1 MSIRG
6 SILARVQVAFLFIVS
21 LALLVLV
28 KIIYIQVAQGDKWAK
43 RAELNGLKYRQI
55 KAHRGNILSDD
66 GTLLVTSLPQYR
78 LAFDPMLAEEAVFK
92 ANIDTLAKL
101 LSAYFNEK
109 SAKEI
114 LTDLQKARAEKKRYK
129 VLANQKLDYQQ
140 KKAIETWPLVNGK
153 RNGGVIFERADQRIR
168 PLDDLARR
176 TLGSVA
182 QDSVRGIIGRGLEY
196 SFQNIL
202 GGKDGEA
209 IFQKVAGGV
218 WKPVNDG
225 SYIRPEDGL
234 DIQTT
239 LNLDLQ
245 LAADNSLREALISTN
260 ADYGSAIVME
270 THTGEIKAM
279 VNLSR
284 QSAGVYNED
293 NNYAVGSAGLAE
305 PGSTFKIATMAAL
318 LEEAEINLD
327 DTVETGNG
335 KYQFYQDAIMTDTKE
350 GGHGR
355 LTVKQVFELSSNI
368 GTSKLAFKYFRKD
381 PNKFLAYLDQFGL
394 TKRIDFQMSG
404 EAAPA
409 VKRPSDPSWSGATLP
424 WMSVGYELKLSP
436 LHTLAFCNALAN
448 GGRMIQP
455 FIVKSVIKAN
465 ETVREFQPRILSER
479 VCSDRTLGILRSLM
493 EGVVERGTASNIN
506 TSHYKI
512 AGKTGTS
519 EKVENGAYTEKH
531 YTSFV
536 GYFPSD
542 APMYTCIV
550 VIDNPRNQRYGALA
564 AAPVFRKIA
573 DFAYSQKITRQIK
586 RDEKF
591 AYQAPRIRSG
601 NQADLRLIS
610 AQLGLKIDSET
621 DATWVTTKV
630 KGDTV
635 ILARSKMDAG
645 VPNVVGLT
653 IKDALYL
660 LENRGMKVV
669 FAGKGKVKQQ
679 SVNPGAKLHRGG
691 WIVLTLG

>member
-1 MSIRG
+1 
-6 SILARVQVAFLFIVS
+6 V
-21 LALLVLV
+21 
-28 KIIYIQVAQGDKWAK
+28 
-43 RAELNGLKYRQI
+43 
-55 KAHRGNILSDD
+55 
-66 GTLLVTSLPQYR
+66 
-78 LAFDPMLAEEAVFK
+78 
-92 ANIDTLAKL
+92 
-101 LSAYFNEK
+101 
-109 SAKEI
+109 
-114 LTDLQKARAEKKRYK
+114 
-129 VLANQKLDYQQ
+129 
-140 KKAIETWPLVNGK
+140 
-153 RNGGVIFERADQRIR
+153 
-168 PLDDLARR
+168 
-176 TLGSVA
+176 
-182 QDSVRGIIGRGLEY
+182 
-196 SFQNIL
+196 
-202 GGKDGEA
+202 
-209 IFQKVAGGV
+209 
-218 WKPVNDG
+218 
-225 SYIRPEDGL
+225 
-234 DIQTT
+234 
-239 LNLDLQ
+239 DLQ
-245 LAADNSLREALISTN
+245 LAADNALREALVATN

-318 LEEAEINLD
+318 LEEAEINLN

-335 KYQFYQDAIMTDTKE
+335 RYQFYQDAIMTDTRE

-355 LTVKQVFELSSNI
+355 ITVKQVFENSSNI

-381 PNKFLAYLDQFGL
+381 PAKYVAYLDRFGL
-394 TKRIDFQMSG
+394 TKRINFQMSG
-404 EAAPA
+404 EATPS
-409 VKRPSDPSWSGATLP
+409 VKRPTDPTWSGASLP
-424 WMSVGYELKLSP
+424 WMSVGYEMKLSP
-436 LHTLAFCNALAN
+436 LHTLTFCNALAN

-455 FIVKSVIKAN
+455 YIVKHVIKAN
-465 ETVREFQPRILSER
+465 EMVREFQPRILNER
-479 VCSDRTLGILRSLM
+479 VCSDRTLGIMRSLM
-493 EGVVERGTASNIN
+493 EGVVERGTASNIR
-506 TSHYKI
+506 SDHYKI

-519 EKVENGAYTEKH
+519 EKVENGVYTEKH

-550 VIDNPRNQRYGALA
+550 VIDNPRNQRYGGLA

-573 DFAYSQKITRQIK
+573 DFAYSQKITREVK

-591 AYQAPRIRSG
+591 AYRAPRIRSG

-610 AQLGLKIDSET
+610 NQLGLKIDSET

-635 ILARSKMDAG
+635 VLARSKMDAG

-653 IKDALYL
+653 IKDAIYL

-679 SVNPGAKLHRGG
+679 SVSAGSKLYRGG

>member
-1 MSIRG
+1 MSIKR
-6 SILARVQVAFLFIVS
+6 SILARVRIAFLLIV
-21 LALLVLV
+21 ALSALIVV
-28 KIIYIQVAQGDKWAK
+28 KILYIQVVDGDKWAK
-43 RAELNGLKYRQI
+43 RAEQNGLKYREI
-55 KAHRGNILSDD
+55 KAHRGNILADD

-78 LAFDPMLAEEAVFK
+78 LAIDPTLAKEEFFK
-92 ANIDTLAKL
+92 AHLDTLAKL
-101 LSAYFNEK
+101 LAGYFKEK
-109 SAKEI
+109 PADSIRAE
-114 LTDLQKARAEKKRYK
+114 LVRARAEGKRYK
-129 VLANQKLDYQQ
+129 VLSNQRLDFQQ
-140 KKAIETWPLVNGK
+140 KKDIEAWPFVNGL
-153 RNGGVIFERADQRIR
+153 RHGGVIFERADQRIR

-176 TLGSVA
+176 TLGSVM
-182 QDSVRGIIGRGLEY
+182 QDSARGLVGRGLEY
-196 SFQNIL
+196 SFQNVL

-209 IFQKVAGGV
+209 IFQKVAGGM
-218 WKPVNDG
+218 WRPVNDG

-239 LNLDLQ
+239 LNVDLQ
-245 LAADNSLREALISTN
+245 LAADNALREALVATN

-270 THTGEIKAM
+270 AHTGEIKAM

-284 QSAGVYNED
+284 QTEGKYSED
-293 NNYAVGSAGLAE
+293 NNYAVGNAGLAE

-335 KYQFYQDAIMTDTKE
+335 KYQFYQDAIMTDTRE

-355 LTVKQVFELSSNI
+355 ITVKEVFERSSNI

-381 PNKFLAYLDQFGL
+381 PGRFVSYLDKFGL
-394 TKRIDFQMSG
+394 TKRLDFQMSG
-404 EAAPA
+404 EATPV
-409 VKRPSDPSWSGATLP
+409 VKRPTDPSWSGASLP
-424 WMSVGYELKLSP
+424 WMSVGYELRLSP
-436 LHTLAFCNALAN
+436 LHTLTFCNALAN
-448 GGRMIQP
+448 QGQMVQP
-455 FIVKSVIKAN
+455 IIVKRVYKAN
-465 ETVREFQPRILSER
+465 EVVREFHPRVLNEK
-479 VCSDRTLGILRSLM
+479 VCSDRTMGILRSLM
-493 EGVVERGTASNIN
+493 EGVVERGTASNIR
-506 TSHYKI
+506 TPHYKI

-519 EKVENGAYTEKH
+519 EKVENGVYTEKH

-564 AAPVFRKIA
+564 AAPVFRQIA
-573 DFAYSQKITRQIK
+573 DFAYSQKITREVK
-586 RDEKF
+586 ADPKF
-591 AYQAPRIRSG
+591 VYGAPRIRSG

-610 AQLGLKIDSET
+610 EQLGLKIDSET

-635 ILARSKMDAG
+635 VLARSKLDAG

-653 IKDALYL
+653 IRDALYL

-679 SVNPGAKLHRGG
+679 SVSPGAKLVRGG

>member
-1 MSIRG
+1 MSIKR
-6 SILARVQVAFLFIVS
+6 SILARVRVAFLLIVA
-21 LALLVLV
+21 LAALIVV
-28 KIIYIQVAQGDKWAK
+28 KILYIQVVDGEKWAK
-43 RAELNGLKYRQI
+43 RAELNGLKYREI
-55 KAHRGNILSDD
+55 KAHRGNILADD
-66 GTLLVTSLPQYR
+66 GTLMVTSLPLYR
-78 LAFDPMLAEEAVFK
+78 LAIDPKLAEEAYFK
-92 ANIDTLAKL
+92 THLDTLTKL
-101 LSAYFNEK
+101 LASYFKEK
-109 SAKEI
+109 SADSI
-114 LTDLQKARAEKKRYK
+114 RAELVRARLEGKRYK
-129 VLANQKLDYQQ
+129 VLSNQRLDFQQ
-140 KKAIETWPLVNGK
+140 KKAIEAWPFVNGP
-153 RNGGVIFERADQRIR
+153 RHGGIIFERTEQRIR

-176 TLGSVA
+176 TLGTIM
-182 QDSVRGIIGRGLEY
+182 QDSARGLVGRGLEY
-196 SFQNIL
+196 SFHNVL

-209 IFQKVAGGV
+209 IFQKVAGGM
-218 WKPVNDG
+218 WRPVNDG

-239 LNLDLQ
+239 LNVDLQ
-245 LAADNSLREALISTN
+245 LAADNALREALMATN

-270 THTGEIKAM
+270 VHSGEIKAM

-284 QSAGVYNED
+284 QSEGTYNED

-335 KYQFYQDAIMTDTKE
+335 KYQFYQDAVMTDTRE

-355 LTVKQVFELSSNI
+355 ITVKEVFERSSNI

-381 PNKFLAYLDQFGL
+381 PGRFVSYLDNFGL
-394 TKRIDFQMSG
+394 TKRLDFQMSG
-404 EAAPA
+404 EATPV
-409 VKRPSDPSWSGATLP
+409 VKRPADPSWSGASLP
-424 WMSVGYELKLSP
+424 WMSVGYELRLSP
-436 LHTLAFCNALAN
+436 LHTLTFCNALAN
-448 GGRMIQP
+448 RGQMVQP
-455 FIVKSVIKAN
+455 IIVKRVYKAN
-465 ETVREFQPRILSER
+465 EVVREFHPRILNEK
-479 VCSDRTLGILRSLM
+479 VCSDRTMGILRSLM
-493 EGVVERGTASNIN
+493 EGVVERGTASNIR
-506 TSHYKI
+506 TPHYKI

-519 EKVENGAYTEKH
+519 EKVENGVYTEKH

-564 AAPVFRKIA
+564 AAPVFRQIA
-573 DFAYSQKITRQIK
+573 DFAYSQKITREVKPDAQ
-586 RDEKF
+586 F
-591 AYQAPRIRSG
+591 AYRAPRIRSG

-610 AQLGLKIDSET
+610 EQLGLKIDSET

-635 ILARSKMDAG
+635 VLARSKMDAG

-653 IKDALYL
+653 IRDALYL

-679 SVNPGAKLHRGG
+679 SVSPGTKLVRGG